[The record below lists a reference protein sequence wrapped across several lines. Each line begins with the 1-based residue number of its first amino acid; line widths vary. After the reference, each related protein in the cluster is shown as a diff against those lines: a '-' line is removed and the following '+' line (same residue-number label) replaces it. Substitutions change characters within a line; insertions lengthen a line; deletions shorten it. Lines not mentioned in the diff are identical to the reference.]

1 MIKLVDVL
9 VQPEQLI
16 EVSPATLSNIVAE
29 ARYFNMLGQLKYH
42 CNTRGVWSRLPKK
55 FRQQLDTAT
64 LFYDN
69 QRRKLAV
76 ETDEIAHALSPL
88 NINWIYLKGSA
99 YHLNNM
105 SNFSGRM
112 MSDIDVLVQEE
123 DLPQVEAALRSHGW
137 MPAPVNSYDEKF
149 YRNWSQEIPPLR
161 HIYRQVEL
169 DVHFNILPKTL
180 KESIN
185 NKHLFEQSLPF
196 SDDPNQ
202 KVLTPHAM
210 LAHSAIH
217 LFYESEYAKG
227 LRDLYDIA
235 LLINHYSVEAS
246 FWDDLIELGRTI
258 GNESSIYLALRY
270 SQQIYC
276 SQIPTTVIDHYAQFR
291 PNWLYLTVLDFCFF
305 AIFTRSFPPHRKS
318 GHGLA
323 ETFLYLRGHLKR
335 MPLRLLVPHLTKKYF
350 DKFKVKQQADELI

>member
-1 MIKLVDVL
+1 MSKLVDVL
-9 VQPEQLI
+9 VQPEKLTKLA
-16 EVSPATLSNIVAE
+16 PAALSKIVAE

-42 CNTRGVWSRLPKK
+42 CQVHGLWSALPNK
-55 FRQQLDTAT
+55 FCQQLNSAT

-69 QRRKLAV
+69 QRRKLAI
-76 ETDEIAHALSPL
+76 ETNEISRALAPL
-88 NINWIYLKGSA
+88 NISWIYLKGSA
-99 YHLNNM
+99 YNLNNM

-123 DLPQVEAALRSHGW
+123 DLPQVEAALKSHGW

-149 YRNWSQEIPPLR
+149 YRSWSQEIPPLR

-217 LFYESEYAKG
+217 LFYESEYTKG
-227 LRDLYDIA
+227 LRDLYDIT
-235 LLINHYSVEAS
+235 LLINHYSAEVS
-246 FWDDLIELGRTI
+246 FWDNLIELHNSI
-258 GNESSIYLALRY
+258 GNESSLYLALRY
-270 SQQIYC
+270 SNKIYRT
-276 SQIPTTVIDHYAQFR
+276 QIPTKVVEHYAQFK
-291 PNWLYLTVLDFCFF
+291 PNLLYLSVLDFCFLN
-305 AIFTRSFPPHRKS
+305 IFTRTFPPHRKT
-318 GHGLA
+318 GYGFA
-323 ETFLYLRGHLKR
+323 ETVLYLRGHLKR
-335 MPLRLLVPHLTKKYF
+335 MPLRLLVPHLSKKYF